1 MIPVRHPKGPN
12 PNPNFIPNPIPNP
25 NPNDSALYKSTFTY
39 LLTYSKILAMADRPH
54 TTRDTVPVP
63 KCIPIVEHAI

>member
-12 PNPNFIPNPIPNP
+12 PNPNFIPNP
-25 NPNDSALYKSTFTY
+25 NDSALYKSTFTY
-39 LLTYSKILAMADRPH
+39 LLTYSSILAMANRPH

-63 KCIPIVEHAI
+63 NCIPIVEHAI